1 MKFQLLL
8 CAFLAAAAVFA
19 ADRDFLTSDEADQI
33 REAQDPNLRMKLYI
47 HFARQRLDQ
56 VKQLLAKEK
65 PGRSALIHDL
75 LEDYGNIID
84 AIDTV
89 SDDAL
94 KRRKDLTAG
103 MTVVRDGEKPMLA
116 ELQKIQYSNPK
127 DLGRYEFVLKQAIDS
142 TADSIELAG
151 ADLGKRSAEA
161 LAKEDKEKKDRA
173 AMATPAEEKEKKAEA
188 EKQATDP
195 ARRKPPTLY
204 RPGEKP
210 ADQQNDQQNPK

>member
-116 ELQKIQYSNPK
+116 ELQKIQDSNPK

-161 LAKEDKEKKDRA
+161 LAKEDKEKK
-173 AMATPAEEKEKKAEA
+173 AEA